1 MYNIGHFVSSLV
13 ANKGH
18 SNFFVG
24 KILIYIF
31 ITLNDN
37 LMG

>member
-1 MYNIGHFVSSLV
+1 MYNIGYFVLSFV
-13 ANKGH
+13 VNKGY

-31 ITLNDN
+31 IIFNDN